1 MSSTIFNQSIVWQS
15 KFDSESWLYMM
26 GITQTTYNYATLLNS
41 QNTDYDDNTAY
52 YLISQDTGSIGRRIV
67 LSSSDT
73 ITITGAPNNN
83 AFGIDEAN
91 NLLIFD
97 PDYPVTSA
105 TSVSVKVVKN
115 VASIWK
121 RNQER
126 PQFLIDFT
134 YQNER
139 AILSVVSSDEGLF
152 LGGVSGKIWFYDG
165 IRIKEVYQF
174 ANSGVLKPVS
184 ALCIHQFAHE
194 TIPYLYAGSS
204 DDTSLFRA
212 ELAEAQYGNTWE
224 AVGDLSNPGVN
235 CMASAFNKLFLG
247 MKNNQF
253 GIYSRIPESKLNPPE
268 SFLSDANEQVIIETE
283 STEVH
288 ILTPDN
294 IEDYDRETFDIQCF
308 EVGHN
313 QLFAGISNRPEVW
326 SYSEVKINN
335 PLNDEEWGMQIFDRS
350 FIDDPSPAQF
360 YTQGGVTNS
369 RFHSNVNHQF
379 LYDLSNP
386 SKVKDLMLITGVA
399 NAETAFEFTTGSDW
413 EQVLDKTST
422 QLAFNEVDCA
432 STGNVSLTNTVL
444 PIIDG
449 FQTAINSTVLLKD
462 QTTES
467 QNGIY
472 KVAFSGGSYN
482 LVRASFNTA
491 SSVRVGFIIK
501 NGSINS
507 NTRYLID
514 TNDVYLGNFNFYK
527 PQHTIELDLFNAGYK
542 KYSNEDAEPY
552 WIGFANNFANNSYV
566 DLIEDIKRGYQGI
579 EVSDGYRQ
587 YKLEFNFQKI
597 KLSSGNSQAIID
609 LPRFGFLKNWNFYD
623 ARTTSDWEIGGLI
636 EALSVVE
643 QNEYTVD
650 NVAKKTQVLF
660 LETLGATGNPY
671 ILNSSVNVEVN
682 SNTKVFVKLKIN
694 AQSGYTISKGQIRLS
709 WSYKNQQF
717 ENWSG
722 VDIKN
727 SSDYVLYEI
736 SPAWHGSISQIAIEF
751 NGLSEDS
758 SRPTNAYIDY
768 VQIINKD
775 SFFDINLFPSKVRIT
790 VQDKDIQV
798 WAGNQDYPILDYKNF
813 IVADTFKTS
822 ISDYDR
828 PKIKIGKLTPTD
840 DDSLFGYTQLRFIA
854 GGTYNPNS
862 KKVLNLH
869 NSWRFPSAGG
879 TRILTFHN
887 GTLYAICDG
896 LNTNRFSD
904 NPDDRQIKIF
914 YYSPDKEIWIKENSS
929 FERKIQSNTGDVLGI
944 VRALTAKSF
953 DNAFYLSGQYSSIKY
968 NQNR

>member
-1 MSSTIFNQSIVWQS
+1 
-15 KFDSESWLYMM
+15 
-26 GITQTTYNYATLLNS
+26 
-41 QNTDYDDNTAY
+41 
-52 YLISQDTGSIGRRIV
+52 
-67 LSSSDT
+67 
-73 ITITGAPNNN
+73 
-83 AFGIDEAN
+83 
-91 NLLIFD
+91 
-97 PDYPVTSA
+97 
-105 TSVSVKVVKN
+105 
-115 VASIWK
+115 
-121 RNQER
+121 
-126 PQFLIDFT
+126 
-134 YQNER
+134 
-139 AILSVVSSDEGLF
+139 
-152 LGGVSGKIWFYDG
+152 
-165 IRIKEVYQF
+165 
-174 ANSGVLKPVS
+174 
-184 ALCIHQFAHE
+184 
-194 TIPYLYAGSS
+194 
-204 DDTSLFRA
+204 
-212 ELAEAQYGNTWE
+212 
-224 AVGDLSNPGVN
+224 
-235 CMASAFNKLFLG
+235 
-247 MKNNQF
+247 
-253 GIYSRIPESKLNPPE
+253 
-268 SFLSDANEQVIIETE
+268 
-283 STEVH
+283 
-288 ILTPDN
+288 
-294 IEDYDRETFDIQCF
+294 
-308 EVGHN
+308 
-313 QLFAGISNRPEVW
+313 
-326 SYSEVKINN
+326 
-335 PLNDEEWGMQIFDRS
+335 
-350 FIDDPSPAQF
+350 
-360 YTQGGVTNS
+360 
-369 RFHSNVNHQF
+369 
-379 LYDLSNP
+379 
-386 SKVKDLMLITGVA
+386 MLVTGVA

-432 STGNVSLTNTVL
+432 STENVSLTNTIL

-507 NTRYLID
+507 NSRYLID

-552 WIGFANNFANNSYV
+552 WIGFGNNFSNNSYV
-566 DLIEDIKRGYQGI
+566 DLIENIKQGYQGI

-636 EALSVVE
+636 ETLSVVE
-643 QNEYTVD
+643 QDEYTVD

-671 ILNSSVNVEVN
+671 ILNSTVNVEVN

-798 WAGNQDYPILDYKNF
+798 
-813 IVADTFKTS
+813 
-822 ISDYDR
+822 
-828 PKIKIGKLTPTD
+828 
-840 DDSLFGYTQLRFIA
+840 
-854 GGTYNPNS
+854 
-862 KKVLNLH
+862 
-869 NSWRFPSAGG
+869 
-879 TRILTFHN
+879 
-887 GTLYAICDG
+887 
-896 LNTNRFSD
+896 
-904 NPDDRQIKIF
+904 
-914 YYSPDKEIWIKENSS
+914 
-929 FERKIQSNTGDVLGI
+929 
-944 VRALTAKSF
+944 
-953 DNAFYLSGQYSSIKY
+953 
-968 NQNR
+968 